1 MWKVTLKGLWG
12 RKFRALL
19 TGLAV
24 LLGVAFMAGT
34 LVLTDTVGKAF
45 DELFADINAGTDAVV
60 RRTADVDS
68 EFGPDIR
75 PRVPDDIVADIL
87 AVDGVADAEGDVGG
101 FAVIFDRQGE
111 PVGFSDT
118 GPPTLGFNWQEV
130 DELNPLVLA
139 DGDPPS
145 APDEVVI
152 DKATADAEEFAI
164 GDTLE
169 IFTQSGLAEYTL
181 TGIVKFG
188 TADSPLGATVA
199 AWESSTAQRLL
210 AAPDEWNAIRVVAE
224 EGVSQEELRERIAG
238 GIAAG
243 IGGRAD
249 IEVLTGDELTEE
261 NESDIEESLG
271 FFNTFL
277 LVFAG
282 IALFVG
288 SFIIFNTLSIV
299 VAQRTRELALLRAV
313 GASRRQVLS
322 SVLGEAIVVALVASA
337 LGLFAGILLAAGL
350 IALLKAAGIDLPTTT
365 LVVSPGT
372 VVAALVVG
380 SIVTLAA
387 AVVPARR
394 ASRVP
399 PLAALRD
406 VEVDV
411 SGRSWRRSLSGGIV
425 LVAGMIFLGRGLFAE
440 VDNRIQQ
447 VGLGAALVFL
457 GVAILGP
464 IYAEPLSRFIG
475 SPLPRL
481 RGITGQI
488 ARENA
493 RRNPRRTAS
502 TAAALMIG
510 VGIIGFIAITAS
522 SIKASIDEVIG
533 RAFRADFV
541 IDSGSFGFGGLSPD
555 VAETVREI
563 DGVEA
568 ASPLRFGEVNFQGS
582 AEFVDAVDPES
593 IDLLFDVG
601 VSEGSFE
608 GMRDDQIAMYRV
620 RAEEEGLAIGDEVR
634 LEFSE
639 TGSQPFT
646 IAALFDEPEP
656 ADDFVITLGAFE
668 DNFADVFD
676 SQLYV
681 KFESGTDLDAAR
693 VELEDVVGDLAPQAQ
708 VQDQNDFREEITAQ
722 IDGLLNFIYALLLFA
737 VIIALLGIAN
747 ALALAV
753 YERTREIGL
762 LRAVGMSRGQ
772 VRSAVRWESVIIA
785 LLGTLVGLAISVL
798 FGWAL
803 VEALSDEGIEV
814 FDIPVAQ
821 MVAIVVLSA
830 VAGVVAGIL
839 PARRAARLDVLH
851 AISHE

>member
-1 MWKVTLKGLWG
+1 MWKVTIKSVWG

-45 DELFADINAGTDAVV
+45 DDLFTDINAGTDVVV
-60 RRTADVDS
+60 RRSAGVES
-68 EFGPDIR
+68 EFGPDVR
-75 PRVPDDIVADIL
+75 PRVSDELVSKIA

-101 FAVIFDRQGE
+101 FAVLFDRQGE
-111 PVGFSDT
+111 PIGLSDT

-130 DELNPLVLA
+130 DELNPLVIA
-139 DGDPPS
+139 EGEPPS
-145 APDEVVI
+145 GPDDVVI

-164 GDTLE
+164 GDT
-169 IFTQSGLAEYTL
+169 IQIATQSGLAEYTL

-199 AWESSTAQRLL
+199 AWESSTAQKLL
-210 AAPDEWNAIRVVAE
+210 AAPGEWNAIRVVAE
-224 EGVSQEELRERIAG
+224 GGVSQLELRDRIAETLSADDEG
-238 GIAAG
+238 
-243 IGGRAD
+243 AD

-261 NESDIEESLG
+261 NQSDIEEGLG

-313 GASRRQVLS
+313 GASRRQVLT
-322 SVLGEAIVVALVASA
+322 SVLGESILVALVASA
-337 LGLFAGILLAAGL
+337 TGLIAGILLASGL
-350 IALLKAAGIDLPTTT
+350 IALLKAVGIDLPTTSI
-365 LVVSPGT
+365 VVSPDT

-380 SIVTLAA
+380 TLVTLVA
-387 AVVPARR
+387 AVIPARR

-406 VEVDV
+406 VEIDV
-411 SGRSWRRSLSGGIV
+411 SSRSWRRSLSGGVV
-425 LVAGMIFLGRGLFAE
+425 LVAGLVFLGRGLFAN
-440 VDNRIQQ
+440 VDNAIQQ

-464 IYAEPLSRFIG
+464 IYAEPLSRAIG

-481 RGITGQI
+481 RGITGRI

-522 SIKASIDEVIG
+522 SIKASIEEVIG

-541 IDSGSFGFGGLSPD
+541 VDSGSFDFGGMSTD
-555 VAETVREI
+555 VADAVREI

-568 ASPLRFGEVNFQGS
+568 VSPLRFGQVNFDGS
-582 AEFVDAVDPES
+582 SEFVDAVDPES

-601 VSEGSFE
+601 VSEGSFA
-608 GMRDDQIAMYRV
+608 GMRDDQVAMYRN
-620 RAEEEGLAIGDEVR
+620 RAEDEGLALGDEVT
-634 LEFSE
+634 LEFTE
-639 TGSQPFT
+639 TGEQTFT
-646 IAALFDEPEP
+646 IAAIFDEPEP
-656 ADDFVITLGAFE
+656 ADDFVMTLAAFE
-668 DNFADVFD
+668 ANFADVFD
-676 SQLYV
+676 AQLYV
-681 KFESGTDLDAAR
+681 RFESGTDLTAAR
-693 VELEDVVGDLAPQAQ
+693 AELESVVRDVAPQAE
-708 VQDQNDFREEITAQ
+708 VQDQTEFREEITAN

-737 VIIALLGIAN
+737 VVIALLGIAN

-785 LLGTLVGLAISVL
+785 LLGTFVGLVISLL

-821 MVAIVVLSA
+821 MVAIVVLA
-830 VAGVVAGIL
+830 ALAGVVAGIL
-839 PARRAARLDVLH
+839 PARRAARLDVLR
-851 AISHE
+851 AISHT